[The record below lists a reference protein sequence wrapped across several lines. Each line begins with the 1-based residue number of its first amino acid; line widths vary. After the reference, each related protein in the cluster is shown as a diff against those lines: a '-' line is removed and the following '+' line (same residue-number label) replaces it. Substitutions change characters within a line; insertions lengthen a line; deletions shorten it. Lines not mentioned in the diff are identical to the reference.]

1 MPSSLQNISAF
12 DFDGTLTTRDT
23 LLLFIRHARGWWA
36 LFGGLLLFSP
46 LLVLMK
52 LHLADNGR
60 TKERLFRHYFHG
72 MLERDFDALCQS
84 FARSHTH
91 VLRTAGLRTVQ
102 QALDRGDRVVILSAS
117 IDRWVKAC
125 LRPFLVSSS
134 QFQVLGTE
142 IEVVDGRLTG
152 RFATPNCYGPEK
164 VRRLKEFL
172 KEVSPRG
179 DVEGATKVSPRGDVE
194 GATKVSPRGDVEGAT
209 EDAFIIAY
217 GDSRGDK
224 ELLAY
229 ADESH
234 YKPFR

>member
-1 MPSSLQNISAF
+1 MTIHAF

-60 TKERLFRHYFHG
+60 TKERLFRHYFRG

-117 IDRWVKAC
+117 IDRWVEAC

-172 KEVSPRG
+172 K
-179 DVEGATKVSPRGDVE
+179 KVSPRGDVE
-194 GATKVSPRGDVEGAT
+194 GATKVSPRGDVEGALEGALEGT
-209 EDAFIIAY
+209 PFIIAY

>member
-1 MPSSLQNISAF
+1 MTIHAF

-23 LLLFIRHARGWWA
+23 LLLFIRHACGWWA

-60 TKERLFRHYFHG
+60 TKERLFRHYFRG

-91 VLRTAGLRTVQ
+91 ILRTAGLRAIQ
-102 QALDRGDRVVILSAS
+102 QALDRGERVVVLSAS
-117 IDRWVKAC
+117 IDRWVEAC
-125 LRPFLVSSS
+125 LRPFLISSS

-142 IEVVDGRLTG
+142 IEVADGRLTG

-172 KEVSPRG
+172 K
-179 DVEGATKVSPRGDVE
+179 KVSPRGDVE

>member
-23 LLLFIRHARGWWA
+23 LLLFIRHARSRWA
-36 LFGGLLLFSP
+36 LLGGLLLFSP

-60 TKERLFRHYFHG
+60 TKERLFAHYFRG

-91 VLRTAGLRTVQ
+91 ILRTAGLRAIQ
-102 QALDRGDRVVILSAS
+102 QALDRGERVVILSAS
-117 IDRWVKAC
+117 IDRWVEAC
-125 LRPFLVSSS
+125 LRQFLVSSS

-142 IEVVDGRLTG
+142 IEVADGRLTG
-152 RFATPNCYGPEK
+152 RFATPNCYGSEK
-164 VRRLKEFL
+164 VRRLKEYL

-179 DVEGATKVSPRGDVE
+179 DVEGAP
-194 GATKVSPRGDVEGAT
+194 
-209 EDAFIIAY
+209 FIIAY

-224 ELLAY
+224 ELLDY

>member
-60 TKERLFRHYFHG
+60 TKERLFRHYFRG

-117 IDRWVKAC
+117 IDRWVEAC
-125 LRPFLVSSS
+125 LRQFLVSSS
-134 QFQVLGTE
+134 LFQVLGTE
-142 IEVVDGRLTG
+142 IEVADGRLTG

-172 KEVSPRG
+172 K
-179 DVEGATKVSPRGDVE
+179 KVSPRGDVE
-194 GATKVSPRGDVEGAT
+194 GATKVSPRGDVEGAL
-209 EDAFIIAY
+209 EGIPFIIAY

>member
-23 LLLFIRHARGWWA
+23 LLLFIRHACGWWA

-60 TKERLFRHYFHG
+60 TKERLFRHYFSG

-117 IDRWVKAC
+117 IDRWVEAC
-125 LRPFLVSSS
+125 LRPFLVPSS

-152 RFATPNCYGPEK
+152 RFATPNCYGSEK

-172 KEVSPRG
+172 K
-179 DVEGATKVSPRGDVE
+179 KVSPRGDVE
-194 GATKVSPRGDVEGAT
+194 GATKVSPRGDVEGALEGT
-209 EDAFIIAY
+209 PFIIAY

>member
-23 LLLFIRHARGWWA
+23 LLLFIRHARGWWK

-60 TKERLFRHYFHG
+60 TKERLFRHYFRG

-117 IDRWVKAC
+117 IDRWVEAC

-164 VRRLKEFL
+164 VRRLKEYI
-172 KEVSPRG
+172 ENHVSPRG

-194 GATKVSPRGDVEGAT
+194 GALEGT
-209 EDAFIIAY
+209 PFIIAY

>member
-60 TKERLFRHYFHG
+60 TKERLFRHYFRG

-117 IDRWVKAC
+117 IDRWVEAC
-125 LRPFLVSSS
+125 LRQFLVSSS
-134 QFQVLGTE
+134 LFQVLGTE
-142 IEVVDGRLTG
+142 IEVADGRLTS

-172 KEVSPRG
+172 K
-179 DVEGATKVSPRGDVE
+179 KVSPRGDVE
-194 GATKVSPRGDVEGAT
+194 GATKVSPRGDVEGAL
-209 EDAFIIAY
+209 EGIPFIIAY

>member
-1 MPSSLQNISAF
+1 MTIHAF

-23 LLLFIRHARGWWA
+23 LLLFIRHARSRWA
-36 LFGGLLLFSP
+36 LLGGLLLFSP

-60 TKERLFRHYFHG
+60 TKERLFGHYFRG

-91 VLRTAGLRTVQ
+91 ILRTAGLRAIQ
-102 QALDRGDRVVILSAS
+102 QALDRGERVVVLSAS
-117 IDRWVKAC
+117 IDRWVEAC

-142 IEVVDGRLTG
+142 IEVADGRLTG
-152 RFATPNCYGPEK
+152 RFATPNCYGSEK
-164 VRRLKEFL
+164 VRCLKEYL
-172 KEVSPRG
+172 KE
-179 DVEGATKVSPRGDVE
+179 
-194 GATKVSPRGDVEGAT
+194 VSPRGDVEGAT

-224 ELLAY
+224 ELLDY
-229 ADESH
+229 ADEPH

>member
-1 MPSSLQNISAF
+1 MTIHAF

-23 LLLFIRHARGWWA
+23 LLLFIRHACGWWA
-36 LFGGLLLFSP
+36 LLGGLLLFSP

-60 TKERLFRHYFHG
+60 MKERLFRHYFRG

-117 IDRWVKAC
+117 IDRWVEAC

-194 GATKVSPRGDVEGAT
+194 GALEGT
-209 EDAFIIAY
+209 PFIIAY

>member
-1 MPSSLQNISAF
+1 MTIHVF

-60 TKERLFRHYFHG
+60 TKERLFRHYFRG

-102 QALDRGDRVVILSAS
+102 QALDRGERVVVLSAS
-117 IDRWVKAC
+117 IDRWVEAC

-134 QFQVLGTE
+134 LFQVLGTE
-142 IEVVDGRLTG
+142 IDVVDGRLTG

-172 KEVSPRG
+172 K
-179 DVEGATKVSPRGDVE
+179 KVSPRGDVE
-194 GATKVSPRGDVEGAT
+194 GATKVSPRGDVEGALEGT
-209 EDAFIIAY
+209 PFIIAY

>member
-1 MPSSLQNISAF
+1 MTIHAF

-60 TKERLFRHYFHG
+60 TKERLFRHYFRG

-117 IDRWVKAC
+117 IDRWVEAC

-134 QFQVLGTE
+134 RFQVLGTE

-172 KEVSPRG
+172 KKVSPRG
-179 DVEGATKVSPRGDVE
+179 DVGGATKVSPRGDVE
-194 GATKVSPRGDVEGAT
+194 GALEGT
-209 EDAFIIAY
+209 PFIIAY

>member
-1 MPSSLQNISAF
+1 MTIHAF

-23 LLLFIRHARGWWA
+23 LLLFIRHARSRWA
-36 LFGGLLLFSP
+36 LLGGLLLFSP

-60 TKERLFRHYFHG
+60 TKERLFAHYIRG

-102 QALDRGDRVVILSAS
+102 QGLDRGDRVVILSAS
-117 IDRWVKAC
+117 IDRWVEAC

-172 KEVSPRG
+172 K
-179 DVEGATKVSPRGDVE
+179 KVSPRGDVE
-194 GATKVSPRGDVEGAT
+194 GATKVSPRGDVEGALEGT
-209 EDAFIIAY
+209 PFIIAY

>member
-1 MPSSLQNISAF
+1 MTIHAF

-60 TKERLFRHYFHG
+60 TKERLFGHYFRG

-91 VLRTAGLRTVQ
+91 VLRTAGLRTIQ

-117 IDRWVKAC
+117 IDRWVEAC
-125 LRPFLVSSS
+125 LRQFLVSSFL
-134 QFQVLGTE
+134 FQVLGTE

-152 RFATPNCYGPEK
+152 RFTTPNCYGPEK

-172 KEVSPRG
+172 K
-179 DVEGATKVSPRGDVE
+179 KVSPRGDVE
-194 GATKVSPRGDVEGAT
+194 GATKVSPRGDVEGALEGT
-209 EDAFIIAY
+209 PFIIAY

>member
-1 MPSSLQNISAF
+1 MTIHAF

-23 LLLFIRHARGWWA
+23 LLLFIRHACGWWA

-60 TKERLFRHYFHG
+60 TKERLFRHYFRG

-91 VLRTAGLRTVQ
+91 ILRTAGLRTVQ

-117 IDRWVKAC
+117 IDRWVEAC

-142 IEVVDGRLTG
+142 IEVADGRLTG

-172 KEVSPRG
+172 K
-179 DVEGATKVSPRGDVE
+179 KVSPRGDVE
-194 GATKVSPRGDVEGAT
+194 GATKVSPRGDVEGALEGT
-209 EDAFIIAY
+209 PFIIAY

>member
-1 MPSSLQNISAF
+1 MTIHAF

-60 TKERLFRHYFHG
+60 TKERLFRHYFRG

-117 IDRWVKAC
+117 IDRWVEAC

-164 VRRLKEFL
+164 VRRLKEYL
-172 KEVSPRG
+172 KEVSPRGDVEGAPEVSPRG
-179 DVEGATKVSPRGDVE
+179 DVEGATKVSPRGDE
-194 GATKVSPRGDVEGAT
+194 EGAT

>member
-60 TKERLFRHYFHG
+60 TKERLFRHYFRG

-117 IDRWVKAC
+117 IDRWVEAC

-172 KEVSPRG
+172 K
-179 DVEGATKVSPRGDVE
+179 KVSPRGDVE
-194 GATKVSPRGDVEGAT
+194 GATKVSPRGDVEGALEGT
-209 EDAFIIAY
+209 PFIIAY

>member
-1 MPSSLQNISAF
+1 MTIHAF

-60 TKERLFRHYFHG
+60 TKERLFRHYFRG

-91 VLRTAGLRTVQ
+91 VLRTAGLRTIQ

-117 IDRWVKAC
+117 IDRWVEAC

-142 IEVVDGRLTG
+142 IEVADGRLTG

-172 KEVSPRG
+172 K
-179 DVEGATKVSPRGDVE
+179 KVSPRGDVE
-194 GATKVSPRGDVEGAT
+194 GATKVSPRGDVEGALEGT
-209 EDAFIIAY
+209 PFIIAY

>member
-1 MPSSLQNISAF
+1 MTIHAF

-23 LLLFIRHARGWWA
+23 LLLFIRHARSQWA
-36 LFGGLLLFSP
+36 LLGGLLLFSP

-60 TKERLFRHYFHG
+60 TKERLFGHYFRG

-91 VLRTAGLRTVQ
+91 ILRTAGLRAIQ
-102 QALDRGDRVVILSAS
+102 QALDRGERVVVLSAS
-117 IDRWVKAC
+117 IDRWVEAC
-125 LRPFLVSSS
+125 LRQFLVSSS

-142 IEVVDGRLTG
+142 IEVADGRLTG
-152 RFATPNCYGPEK
+152 RFVTPNCYGSEK
-164 VRRLKEFL
+164 VRRLKEYL
-172 KEVSPRG
+172 KE
-179 DVEGATKVSPRGDVE
+179 
-194 GATKVSPRGDVEGAT
+194 VSPRGDVEGAT

-224 ELLAY
+224 ELLDY

>member
-60 TKERLFRHYFHG
+60 TKERLFRHYFRG

-117 IDRWVKAC
+117 IDRWVEAC
-125 LRPFLVSSS
+125 LRQFLVSSS
-134 QFQVLGTE
+134 RFQVLGTE
-142 IEVVDGRLTG
+142 IDVVDGRLTG

-172 KEVSPRG
+172 KKVSPWG

-194 GATKVSPRGDVEGAT
+194 GALEGT
-209 EDAFIIAY
+209 PFIIAY

>member
-1 MPSSLQNISAF
+1 MPSPLPTIHAF

-60 TKERLFRHYFHG
+60 TKERLFRHYFRG

-117 IDRWVKAC
+117 IDRWVEAC
-125 LRPFLVSSS
+125 LRQFLVSSS
-134 QFQVLGTE
+134 RFQVLGTE
-142 IEVVDGRLTG
+142 IDVVDGRLTG

-194 GATKVSPRGDVEGAT
+194 GALEGT
-209 EDAFIIAY
+209 PFIIAY

>member
-1 MPSSLQNISAF
+1 MTIHAF

-23 LLLFIRHARGWWA
+23 LLLFIRHARSQWA
-36 LFGGLLLFSP
+36 LLGGLLLFSP

-60 TKERLFRHYFHG
+60 TKERLFGHYFRG

-91 VLRTAGLRTVQ
+91 ILRTAGLRAIQ
-102 QALDRGDRVVILSAS
+102 QALDRGERVVVLSAS
-117 IDRWVKAC
+117 IDRWVEAC
-125 LRPFLVSSS
+125 LRQFLVSSS

-142 IEVVDGRLTG
+142 IEVADGRLTG
-152 RFATPNCYGPEK
+152 RFVTPNCYGSEK
-164 VRRLKEFL
+164 VRRLKEYL
-172 KEVSPRG
+172 KE
-179 DVEGATKVSPRGDVE
+179 
-194 GATKVSPRGDVEGAT
+194 VSPRGDVEGAT

-229 ADESH
+229 ADEPH